1 MVAPGDHNPFTPPM
15 TESAATRVL
24 LCDDDP
30 VARDVAGS
38 ILHESGFAVVG
49 EAANGPEC
57 IQLAE
62 MLRPDV
68 VIVDHALI
76 GMSGLETVPV
86 LRRRLPDAVIVLLTA
101 FDGAVADATGAGA
114 DAGLDKTDVPRLG
127 RLVEELRHARAGGD
141 ATALG

>member
-1 MVAPGDHNPFTPPM
+1 MADGAGM
-15 TESAATRVL
+15 RVL

-30 VARDVAGS
+30 LARDVAAS
-38 ILHESGFAVVG
+38 VLHDAGFALVG
-49 EAANGPEC
+49 QAANGPEC

-86 LRRRLPDAVIVLLTA
+86 VRRLLPDAVIVLLTA
-101 FDGAVADATGAGA
+101 FDGAVADAPDAGA
-114 DAGLDKTDVPRLG
+114 DAGLDKTEVGGLA
-127 RLVEELRHARAGGD
+127 RLVDQLLTARAGGD
-141 ATALG
+141 ASALR